1 MRHLTLFKYIVVLL
15 FTIAIPSAQSEAE
28 PLSSIE
34 IGRNY
39 LDALYAFDLP
49 ELNELLHPDAV
60 FEDPTS
66 VAAFPGV
73 PWRFDGRNAILDMV
87 RQSRDGIVSA
97 EYQVLS
103 EFSTGEYIVFYLEY
117 SMEFRGEM
125 LGAPER
131 RFSIKIPAATT
142 LKLKDDLV
150 IHHIDYTN
158 YDLMLEQMA
167 EQSGDRLIQQP

>member
-1 MRHLTLFKYIVVLL
+1 MRHLTLFSCIVLL
-15 FTIAIPSAQSEAE
+15 LCTIAIPSAQSEAE
-28 PLSSIE
+28 PPSSIE
-34 IGRNY
+34 IGKNY

-49 ELNELLHPDAV
+49 AYEELLHPDAV

-73 PWRFDGRNAILDMV
+73 PWRFEGRSAVLDMV
-87 RQSRDGIVSA
+87 RQSGDGIASA
-97 EYQVLS
+97 EYHVRS
-103 EFSTGEYIVFYLEY
+103 EFSTGEYVVFYLEY
-117 SMEFRGEM
+117 MMEFRGEM
-125 LGAPER
+125 LGAPGT
-131 RFSIKIPAATT
+131 RFSIKIPAATI

-167 EQSGDRLIQQP
+167 EQSSGPIN